1 LKVRATCLSAGWEV
15 GEVSGPPWIV
25 GFDEVVGLGYVDGW
39 IGGDD
44 APVHEKV
51 VGDGAVV
58 VAAVF
63 TF

>member
-1 LKVRATCLSAGWEV
+1 V